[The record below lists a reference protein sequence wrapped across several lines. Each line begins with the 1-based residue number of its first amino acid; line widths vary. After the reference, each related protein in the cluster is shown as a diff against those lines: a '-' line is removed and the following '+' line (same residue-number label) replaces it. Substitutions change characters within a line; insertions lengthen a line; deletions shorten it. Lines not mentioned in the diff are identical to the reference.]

1 MQNKSDSLL
10 HNSNNV
16 LTKLFHNHQ
25 KKKKSTF
32 LKIHSPTYYWC
43 MYAYRFCH
51 CTNNYMSKLMKE
63 MDDDCNVSC
72 SAVENGPKEM
82 CQTHF
87 KIFKTHS
94 SSKIGNWYT

>member
-1 MQNKSDSLL
+1 
-10 HNSNNV
+10 
-16 LTKLFHNHQ
+16 
-25 KKKKSTF
+25 
-32 LKIHSPTYYWC
+32 
-43 MYAYRFCH
+43 
-51 CTNNYMSKLMKE
+51 MSKLMKE